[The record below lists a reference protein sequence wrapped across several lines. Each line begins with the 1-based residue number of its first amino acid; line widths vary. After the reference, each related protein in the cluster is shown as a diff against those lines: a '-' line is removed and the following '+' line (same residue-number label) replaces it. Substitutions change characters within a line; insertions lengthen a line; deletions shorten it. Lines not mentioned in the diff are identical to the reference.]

1 MSDRRPSRKRSRE
14 IRAAGGKFTKAMRA
28 NDAAR
33 PLPPAAVPRG
43 GWPLGPVDRWRGTG
57 GPDRWARAWDRAI
70 AELGPVR
77 AARQEGPYNPYA
89 ERWTE
94 GTAGLALTYYLL
106 AAVDDRPV
114 EAVSTDEVRVVA
126 ELPDTGS
133 AWPTVARIDALAE
146 RAGHRLDA
154 PDDPVAACWRALRV
168 DCSPTGIPDDMQ
180 HDWSLRWGADKVVS
194 LSVVLARLAAA
205 GRVS

>member
-14 IRAAGGKFTKAMRA
+14 IRAAGGKFTVAMRA

-33 PLPPAAVPRG
+33 LLPPATAPEG

-57 GPDRWARAWDRAI
+57 GPDRWERAWDRAI
-70 AELGPVR
+70 SELGPVR
-77 AARQEGPYNPYA
+77 AARQEGPYDPYA

-94 GTAGLALTYYLL
+94 GAAGLALTYYLL
-106 AAVDDRPV
+106 AVVGDRSV
-114 EAVSTDEVRVVA
+114 EAVSTDDVRVVA

-133 AWPTVARIDALAE
+133 AWPAVARIDALAE

-168 DCSPTGIPDDMQ
+168 DCSPTDIPDDMQ
-180 HDWSLRWGADKVVS
+180 HDWSFRWGADKVVS

-205 GRVS
+205 GRAS